1 MRRVARGAEST
12 VVSIVSFVFNQRC
25 YQHSVVY
32 EETQETM
39 TKPRIRVL
47 CVDDH
52 RIVREGIGLI
62 ISRQPDME
70 VVGSAATGEEAIALF
85 KRERPDVTLMDLQ
98 LATMS
103 GLEAIQAIRRED
115 ADARI
120 IVLTMYQGDEDIH
133 RALAAGAA
141 TYLLKDTLSD
151 DLIRFVREVHAGRR
165 PIRADV
171 KARLD
176 ERATQPTL
184 TPREV
189 QVMELVS
196 EGRRNKE
203 IAVLLGISEETVQVH
218 LKNIFAKLKV
228 GERTAAVNV
237 AIRRGIVHIK

>member
-1 MRRVARGAEST
+1 
-12 VVSIVSFVFNQRC
+12 
-25 YQHSVVY
+25 
-32 EETQETM
+32 M
-39 TKPRIRVL
+39 TNPFIRVL

-62 ISRQPDME
+62 IARQPDME
-70 VVGSAATGEEAIALF
+70 VVGSAATGEEAVALF

-98 LATMS
+98 LSTMS

-133 RALAAGAA
+133 RALTAGAT

>member
-1 MRRVARGAEST
+1 
-12 VVSIVSFVFNQRC
+12 
-25 YQHSVVY
+25 
-32 EETQETM
+32 M
-39 TKPRIRVL
+39 TNPSIRVL

-62 ISRQPDME
+62 IARQPDME
-70 VVGSAATGEEAIALF
+70 VVGSAATGEEAVALF

-98 LATMS
+98 LSTMS

-133 RALAAGAA
+133 RALTAGAT

-196 EGRRNKE
+196 DGRRHKE

>member
-1 MRRVARGAEST
+1 
-12 VVSIVSFVFNQRC
+12 
-25 YQHSVVY
+25 
-32 EETQETM
+32 M
-39 TKPRIRVL
+39 TDPPIRVL

-62 ISRQPDME
+62 IARQPDME
-70 VVGSAATGEEAIALF
+70 VVGSAATGEEAVALF

-98 LATMS
+98 LSTMS

-133 RALAAGAA
+133 RALTAGAT